1 MYISLH
7 KAEKISLWRSP
18 EADATLLATPEMKTI
33 GRNDFLFL
41 SAEKDVL
48 ELIWKGSHLI
58 FLYPWTAR

>member
-7 KAEKISLWRSP
+7 KAEKISRGRCPSIGYTRN
-18 EADATLLATPEMKTI
+18 ENTSI

-41 SAEKDVL
+41 SAEKDVP